1 MNEFGVAYIAPFSWE
16 MDDYL
21 FNEDVEVELV
31 GPDSFWYD
39 ELKLFKQSLK
49 SFRFEDWMYSKIAI
63 NP

>member
-1 MNEFGVAYIAPFSWE
+1 
-16 MDDYL
+16 MDNYL

-49 SFRFEDWMYSKIAI
+49 CFRFEDWMYSKIAMD
-63 NP
+63 P